1 MESRTRH
8 DDKVVGNP
16 GMKWSG
22 KCQDPLR
29 FMEVVSA
36 WFISVWNSEPLFYQI
51 VAMGS
56 RALLIVV
63 QVDDLEDLLGI
74 VFLDLPS
81 LIKDLKEI

>member
-8 DDKVVGNP
+8 DDKVVGTP

-29 FMEVVSA
+29 VMEVVSA
-36 WFISVWNSEPLFYQI
+36 WNSEPLFYQI
-51 VAMGS
+51 MPMGG
-56 RALLIVV
+56 RARLIVV
-63 QVDDLEDLLGI
+63 QVDDLEDLLGT

-81 LIKDLKEI
+81 LIKDLKET

>member
-1 MESRTRH
+1 
-8 DDKVVGNP
+8 
-16 GMKWSG
+16 
-22 KCQDPLR
+22 
-29 FMEVVSA
+29 MEVVSA